1 MTGLKVRWDDLKLE
15 FRPMLE
21 LAWPLVLANLGW
33 MSMGIVDTMMVG
45 RVSAA
50 AIGAVSLG
58 SVLFA
63 TIGLFGAGVML
74 GLDAL
79 VPQAFGA
86 GRIED
91 CHRALLNSFYLSLPL
106 TVALMAIVGSCEPM
120 LRGFGIH
127 PAVLGQ
133 TLPYLRALN
142 WGTWPLILYFSFRG
156 YLQGMNLVKP
166 VLLALVTANLVNAAG
181 DWILIYGHLGA
192 PAMGAEGSGW
202 ATCISRYYMA
212 LVLLVAILRND
223 RRRQTGL
230 KEAPLRPDLQFIG
243 RLMHLGVPAA
253 LQIAVEIAVFAVATM
268 LIGKLDPVSLSG
280 HQIAMITVSSTYM
293 VPLGIGSAAA
303 VRVGQALG
311 RRDIVAARRS
321 GAAALAL
328 GAGFMGCAAVVLL
341 LAPRTIVRAY
351 TPDAAVIEAGASLLV
366 VGAFFQ
372 VFDGFQVVAT
382 GALRGAGDT
391 RTPFVCHLLLYW
403 LFGLP
408 LGYFLCFRRGWG
420 AMGLW
425 IGLCAAL
432 ILIGV
437 VLFRVWFR
445 RIHAL
450 AASADCSAAI

>member
-1 MTGLKVRWDDLKLE
+1 MTALNPRWDYLKLE
-15 FRPMLE
+15 FRPMFE

-58 SVLFA
+58 SALFA

-91 CHRALLNSFYLSLPL
+91 CHRALLTSFYLSLPL
-106 TVALMAIVGSCEPM
+106 TVVLMAIVEWCGPM
-120 LRGFGIH
+120 LRGARIH
-127 PAVLGQ
+127 PAVLSQ
-133 TLPYLRALN
+133 TFPYLRALN
-142 WGTWPLILYFSFRG
+142 WGTWPLLLYFSFRG

-166 VLLALVTANLVNAAG
+166 VLFALVSANLINAAA

-202 ATCISRYYMA
+202 ATCVSRYYMA

-223 RRRQTGL
+223 RRRQTRL
-230 KEAPLRPDLQFIG
+230 DEVPLRLDLYMT
-243 RLMHLGVPAA
+243 RLLMRLGIPAA
-253 LQIAVEIAVFAVATM
+253 LQIVVEIAVFAAATM
-268 LIGKLDPVSLSG
+268 LIGRLDPVSLSG
-280 HQIAMITVSSTYM
+280 HQIAMITVSFTFM
-293 VPLGIGSAAA
+293 VPLGVGSAAA

-311 RRDIVAARRS
+311 RGDIAAARRS

-328 GAGFMGCAAVVLL
+328 GAGFMGCAAMVLL
-341 LAPRTIVRAY
+341 LAPRAIVRAY
-351 TPDAAVIEAGASLLV
+351 TPDARVIQAGASLLV

-382 GALRGAGDT
+382 GALRGTGDT
-391 RTPFVCHLLLYW
+391 RTPMVCHLLAYW

-408 LGYFLCFRRGWG
+408 LGYFLCFRQGWG
-420 AMGLW
+420 AVGLW

-432 ILIGV
+432 ILIG
-437 VLFRVWFR
+437 LILLCVWFR
-445 RIHAL
+445 RIRAL
-450 AASADCSAAI
+450 AACSGDL